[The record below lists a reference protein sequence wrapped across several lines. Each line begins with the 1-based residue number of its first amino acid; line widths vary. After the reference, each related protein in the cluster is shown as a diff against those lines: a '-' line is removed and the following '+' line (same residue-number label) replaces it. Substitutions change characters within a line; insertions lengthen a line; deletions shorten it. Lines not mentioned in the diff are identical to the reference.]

1 MFTSLLNASPLATL
15 PTPDEML
22 KARPCPARLARQ
34 IARSRQQARHILQ
47 GEDDRLLLVIGPC
60 SIHDPA
66 AARADYRA
74 GQGQGEAQGRCP
86 GNPAGI
92 GQYGEQLQLVMRTY
106 FEKPRTTLGWKGFI
120 FDPDLDG
127 SDRLEKGLSLA
138 RELLLALGQEGL
150 ACATEFLD
158 LTSMLYLGDIIS
170 WGAIGARTTES
181 QLHRQL
187 ASALPCPIGFKNGT
201 DGNIRIAVEA
211 ILASRA
217 AHLYTQPS
225 GNGQLALVR
234 SHGNPDCHLILRG
247 GRQPNYQSCHVAE
260 AGDLLRQHHLSPRL
274 MIDCSHGNSQKQ
286 HARQLLVA
294 RDIADQLG
302 AGSHAIAAIMVE
314 SFICEGRQEIGSK
327 PLRYGQSI
335 TDSCI
340 CWEQTRQLLDMVAEG
355 VEARRQQRIALAG

>member
-60 SIHDPA
+60 SIHDPV
-66 AARADYRA
+66 AARDY
-74 GQGQGEAQGRCP
+74 GGRL
-86 GNPAGI
+86 AEQQ

-158 LTSMLYLGDIIS
+158 LTSMLYLGDLIS

-225 GNGQLALVR
+225 GDGQLALVR

-247 GRQPNYQSCHVAE
+247 GRQPNYQSNHVAE

-314 SFICEGRQEIGSK
+314 SFICEGRQDIGSK

-340 CWEQTRQLLDMVAEG
+340 DWEQTRQLLDMVAEG

>member
-60 SIHDPA
+60 SIHDPV
-66 AARADYRA
+66 AARDYGGRLA
-74 GQGQGEAQGRCP
+74 ELQGQYE
-86 GNPAGI
+86 
-92 GQYGEQLQLVMRTY
+92 EQLQLVMRTY

-127 SDRLEKGLSLA
+127 SDRLEKGLSQA

-158 LTSMLYLGDIIS
+158 LTSMLYLGDLIS

-225 GNGQLALVR
+225 GDGQLALVR

-247 GRQPNYQSCHVAE
+247 GRHPNYQNCHVAE
-260 AGDLLRQHHLSPRL
+260 AGELLRQHHLSPRL
-274 MIDCSHGNSQKQ
+274 MVDCSHGNSQKQ

-294 RDIADQLG
+294 QDIADQLG
-302 AGSHAIAAIMVE
+302 NGCHAIAAIMVE
-314 SFICEGRQEIGSK
+314 SFICEGRQEIGST

-340 CWEQTRQLLDMVAEG
+340 GWEQTRQLLDLVAEG

>member
-22 KARPCPARLARQ
+22 KDRPCPARLTRQ

-66 AARADYRA
+66 AARDY
-74 GQGQGEAQGRCP
+74 GGRL
-86 GNPAGI
+86 AELQ
-92 GQYGEQLQLVMRTY
+92 GQYGKQLQLVMRTY

-127 SDRLEKGLSLA
+127 SDQLEKGLTQA

-158 LTSMLYLGDIIS
+158 LTSMLYLGDLIS

-225 GNGQLALVR
+225 GDGQLALVR

-260 AGDLLRQHHLSPRL
+260 AGDLLRQQHLSPRL

-294 RDIADQLG
+294 RDIANQLG

-314 SFICEGRQEIGSK
+314 SFICEGRQDIGSK

-340 CWEQTRQLLDMVAEG
+340 GWEQTRQLLDMVAEG

>member
-15 PTPDEML
+15 PTPDDML

-34 IARSRQQARHILQ
+34 IARSRQQAHHILQ

-60 SIHDPA
+60 SIHDPV
-66 AARADYRA
+66 AARDYGGWLA
-74 GQGQGEAQGRCP
+74 ELQ
-86 GNPAGI
+86 

-127 SDRLEKGLSLA
+127 SDRLGKGLSQA

-158 LTSMLYLGDIIS
+158 LTSMLYLGDLIS

-225 GNGQLALVR
+225 GDGQLALVR

-260 AGDLLRQHHLSPRL
+260 AGELLRQHHLSPRL

-340 CWEQTRQLLDMVAEG
+340 SWEQTRVVLDTLAEG

>member
-22 KARPCPARLARQ
+22 KARPCPAQLTRQ

-66 AARADYRA
+66 AARDYD
-74 GQGQGEAQGRCP
+74 GQLAELQ
-86 GNPAGI
+86 

-127 SDRLEKGLSLA
+127 SDQLEKGLSQA
-138 RELLLALGQEGL
+138 RELLLVLGQEGL

-158 LTSMLYLGDIIS
+158 LTSMLYLGDLIS

-225 GNGQLALVR
+225 GDGQLALVR

-247 GRQPNYQSCHVAE
+247 GRQPNYSSHHVAE
-260 AGDLLRQHHLSPRL
+260 AGELLRQHHLSPRM

-294 RDIADQLG
+294 QDIAGQLG

-314 SFICEGRQEIGSK
+314 SFICEGRQEIGRK

-340 CWEQTRQLLDMVAEG
+340 GWEQARQLLDMVAEG

>member
-22 KARPCPARLARQ
+22 KAKPCPARLARQ

-66 AARADYRA
+66 AARDYGGWLA
-74 GQGQGEAQGRCP
+74 ELQ
-86 GNPAGI
+86 
-92 GQYGEQLQLVMRTY
+92 GQYGKQLQLVMRTY

-127 SDRLEKGLSLA
+127 SDQLEKGLTQA

-158 LTSMLYLGDIIS
+158 LTSMLYLGDLIS

-225 GNGQLALVR
+225 GDGQLALVR

-274 MIDCSHGNSQKQ
+274 MVDCSHGNSQKQ

-340 CWEQTRQLLDMVAEG
+340 GWEQTRQLLDMVAEA
-355 VEARRQQRIALAG
+355 VEVRRQQRIALAG

>member
-66 AARADYRA
+66 AARDYGGWLA
-74 GQGQGEAQGRCP
+74 ELQ
-86 GNPAGI
+86 

-127 SDRLEKGLSLA
+127 SDQLEKGLTQA

-158 LTSMLYLGDIIS
+158 LTSMLYLGDLIS

-225 GNGQLALVR
+225 GDGQLALVR

-260 AGDLLRQHHLSPRL
+260 AGDLLRQHNLSPRL

-314 SFICEGRQEIGSK
+314 SFICEGHQEIGSK

-340 CWEQTRQLLDMVAEG
+340 GWEQTRQLLDMVAEG

>member
-22 KARPCPARLARQ
+22 QTRPCPARLTRQ

-66 AARADYRA
+66 AAHDY
-74 GQGQGEAQGRCP
+74 GGRL
-86 GNPAGI
+86 AELQ
-92 GQYGEQLQLVMRTY
+92 GQYGDQLQLVMRTY

-127 SDRLEKGLSLA
+127 SDRLEKGLCQA

-158 LTSMLYLGDIIS
+158 LTSMLYLGDLIS

-201 DGNIRIAVEA
+201 DGNVRIAVEA

-247 GRQPNYQSCHVAE
+247 GRQPNYQSGAIAA
-260 AGDLLRQHHLSPRL
+260 AGELLRQHHLSPRL
-274 MIDCSHGNSQKQ
+274 MVDCSHGNSQKQ

-294 RDIADQLG
+294 RDIANQLG
-302 AGSHAIAAIMVE
+302 TGSHAIAAIMVE

-340 CWEQTRQLLDMVAEG
+340 GWEQTKVLLDLVAEG

>member
-60 SIHDPA
+60 SIHDPV
-66 AARADYRA
+66 AARDYGGRLAELQGQYRA
-74 GQGQGEAQGRCP
+74 
-86 GNPAGI
+86 
-92 GQYGEQLQLVMRTY
+92 QLQLVMRTY

-127 SDRLEKGLSLA
+127 SDQLEKGLTQA

-158 LTSMLYLGDIIS
+158 LTSMLYLGDLIS

-225 GNGQLALVR
+225 GDGQLALVR

-247 GRQPNYQSCHVAE
+247 GRQPNYQSSHVAE
-260 AGDLLRQHHLSPRL
+260 AGELLRQQHLSPRL

-314 SFICEGRQEIGSK
+314 SFICEGRQDIGSK

-340 CWEQTRQLLDMVAEG
+340 GWEQTRQLLDMVAEG
-355 VEARRQQRIALAG
+355 VEVRRQQRIALAG

>member
-22 KARPCPARLARQ
+22 KARPCPAWLARQ
-34 IARSRQQARHILQ
+34 IARSRQQARHILH
-47 GEDDRLLLVIGPC
+47 GEDDRLLLVTGPC
-60 SIHDPA
+60 SIHDPV
-66 AARADYRA
+66 AARDYGGRLA
-74 GQGQGEAQGRCP
+74 ELQGQYED
-86 GNPAGI
+86 
-92 GQYGEQLQLVMRTY
+92 QLQLVMRTY

-127 SDRLEKGLSLA
+127 SDQLEKGLSQA

-158 LTSMLYLGDIIS
+158 LTSMLYLGDLIS

-225 GNGQLALVR
+225 GDGQLALVR

-260 AGDLLRQHHLSPRL
+260 AGELLRQHHLSPRL

-340 CWEQTRQLLDMVAEG
+340 GWEQTRRLLDVVAEG

>member
-66 AARADYRA
+66 AARDYGGLLA
-74 GQGQGEAQGRCP
+74 ELQ
-86 GNPAGI
+86 

-127 SDRLEKGLSLA
+127 SDRLEKGLSQA

-158 LTSMLYLGDIIS
+158 LTSMLYLGDLIS

-225 GNGQLALVR
+225 GDGQLALVR

-260 AGDLLRQHHLSPRL
+260 AGELLRQHHLSPRL
-274 MIDCSHGNSQKQ
+274 MVDCSHGNSQKQ

-314 SFICEGRQEIGSK
+314 SFICEGRQDIGSK

-340 CWEQTRQLLDMVAEG
+340 GWEQTRQLLDMVAEG
-355 VEARRQQRIALAG
+355 VEARRQQRVALAG

>member
-15 PTPDEML
+15 PTPDEL
-22 KARPCPARLARQ
+22 LQDHPAPPRLARQ

-60 SIHDPA
+60 SIHDPV
-66 AARADYRA
+66 AARDY
-74 GQGQGEAQGRCP
+74 GGRL
-86 GNPAGI
+86 AELQ
-92 GQYGEQLQLVMRTY
+92 GQYGDQLQLVMRTY

-120 FDPDLDG
+120 FDPGLDG
-127 SDRLEKGLSLA
+127 SDRLAEGLRKA

-158 LTSMLYLGDIIS
+158 LTSMLYLGDLIS

-201 DGNIRIAVEA
+201 DGNVRIAVEA

-217 AHLYTQPS
+217 AHLYPQPS
-225 GNGQLALVR
+225 GDGRLALVR
-234 SHGNPDCHLILRG
+234 SHGNPDGHLILRG
-247 GRQPNYQSCHVAE
+247 GRLPNYQNNHVAE
-260 AGDLLRQHHLSPRL
+260 AGELLRQHHLSPRL
-274 MIDCSHGNSQKQ
+274 MVDCSHGNSQKQ
-286 HARQLLVA
+286 HARQLPVA
-294 RDIADQLG
+294 RDLAAQLG
-302 AGSHAIAAIMVE
+302 NGCHTIAAVMVE
-314 SFICEGRQEIGSK
+314 SFLKEGRQDIASK
-327 PLRYGQSI
+327 PLCYGQSV
-335 TDSCI
+335 TDGCI
-340 CWEQTRQLLDMVAEG
+340 GWEQTRVVLDTLAEG

>member
-60 SIHDPA
+60 SIHDPE
-66 AARADYRA
+66 AARDY
-74 GQGQGEAQGRCP
+74 GGRL
-86 GNPAGI
+86 AELQ

-127 SDRLEKGLSLA
+127 SDQLEKGLTQA

-158 LTSMLYLGDIIS
+158 LTSMLYLGDLIS

-225 GNGQLALVR
+225 GDGQLALVR

-247 GRQPNYQSCHVAE
+247 GRQPNYSSHHVAE
-260 AGDLLRQHHLSPRL
+260 AGELLCQHHLSPRL

-340 CWEQTRQLLDMVAEG
+340 GWEQTRRLLDMVAEG

>member
-22 KARPCPARLARQ
+22 KARPCQARLTRQ

-66 AARADYRA
+66 AARDYG
-74 GQGQGEAQGRCP
+74 GQLAELQ
-86 GNPAGI
+86 

-127 SDRLEKGLSLA
+127 SDQLEKGLSQA

-158 LTSMLYLGDIIS
+158 LTSMLYLGDLIS

-225 GNGQLALVR
+225 GDGQLALVR

-247 GRQPNYQSCHVAE
+247 GRLPNYQSCHVAE
-260 AGDLLRQHHLSPRL
+260 AGELLRQHHLSPRL

-286 HARQLLVA
+286 HSRQLLVA

-340 CWEQTRQLLDMVAEG
+340 GWEQTRRLLDMVAEG

>member
-22 KARPCPARLARQ
+22 KARPCPAQLARQ

-66 AARADYRA
+66 AARDYGCQLA
-74 GQGQGEAQGRCP
+74 ELQ
-86 GNPAGI
+86 

-127 SDRLEKGLSLA
+127 SDQLEKGLTQA

-158 LTSMLYLGDIIS
+158 LTSMLYLGDLIS

-225 GNGQLALVR
+225 GDGQLALVR

-247 GRQPNYQSCHVAE
+247 GRLPNYQSCHVAE
-260 AGDLLRQHHLSPRL
+260 AGELLRQHHLSPRL

-294 RDIADQLG
+294 RDIANQLG

-340 CWEQTRQLLDMVAEG
+340 GWEQTRQLLDMVAEG